1 MSKTQSS
8 PWKGS
13 ARRRAQASAR
23 SHRMKGLEQVR
34 ALSHPLRL
42 ELLELFAVRPR
53 TTKQAAEQM
62 GESPTRL
69 YHHVAALERAGLI
82 RLRET
87 RRNRGATEKYFEP
100 AAQRFLTG
108 AKASGL
114 VRKAARRDRAAMGFV
129 VFDQAR
135 NELVSALASSTNAAS
150 DPLLAIR
157 GVLRMSR
164 GAAGRLKSDRRS
176 ALKEPCAPARPYAD
190 PASRLPLEHDLLVF
204 PAAAHHFCYR
214 ARQIRA
220 SGL

>member
-1 MSKTQSS
+1 
-8 PWKGS
+8 
-13 ARRRAQASAR
+13 
-23 SHRMKGLEQVR
+23 MKGLEQVR

-42 ELLELFAVRPR
+42 KLLELFAVRPR

-100 AAQRFLTG
+100 AAERFLTG
-108 AKASGL
+108 AESSGL
-114 VRKAARRDRAAMGFV
+114 GGKAARRDRAAMGFV

-135 NELVSALASSTNAAS
+135 NELVSALASGTNAAS

-157 GVLRMSR
+157 GVMRMSR
-164 GAAGRLKSDRRS
+164 GAAKRLKKDLLGLLEQFHGKNARTVKSRRS
-176 ALKEPCAPARPYAD
+176 GTRRRYSLTLAL
-190 PASRLPLEHDLLVF
+190 L
-204 PAAAHHFCYR
+204 PAAP
-214 ARQIRA
+214 IGNE
-220 SGL
+220 S